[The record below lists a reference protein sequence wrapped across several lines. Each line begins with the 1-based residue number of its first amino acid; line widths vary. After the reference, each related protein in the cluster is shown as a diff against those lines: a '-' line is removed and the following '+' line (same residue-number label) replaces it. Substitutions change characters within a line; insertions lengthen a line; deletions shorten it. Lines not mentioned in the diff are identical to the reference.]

1 MKNYFVQIQE
11 ILKILLIICVF
22 HVCRPGLCIP
32 GPACAHNGKLEK
44 KKEKQIEPR
53 TLCFR
58 GRRANHMLTAAL
70 WNREN
75 KP

>member
-32 GPACAHNGKLEK
+32 GLACAHNGKLEK
-44 KKEKQIEPR
+44 KKKNKSNPG
-53 TLCFR
+53 LSAS
-58 GRRANHMLTAAL
+58 GVGVLTTC
-70 WNREN
+70 
-75 KP
+75 